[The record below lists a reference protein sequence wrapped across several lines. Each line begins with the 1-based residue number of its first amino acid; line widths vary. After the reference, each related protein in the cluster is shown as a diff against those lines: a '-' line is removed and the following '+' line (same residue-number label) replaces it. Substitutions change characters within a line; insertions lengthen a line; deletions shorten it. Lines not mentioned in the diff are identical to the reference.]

1 MSTRNHEITSRQKV
15 LNPDGSL
22 REPGYSKRPCQIYSR
37 DQIKAPKFRIKE
49 WDYYL
54 VTSNEYGIALT
65 MADLGYIGM
74 LSVSLLDFTIPWEH
88 TETQIIPL
96 PMGKMKMPESST
108 EGNSKYATKRV
119 NMEFYNNPDSRD
131 IICTFKNF
139 HEGKDLSCEIHLDE
153 PEADSI
159 VISIPWKENKKAFY
173 YNRKHN
179 CMRASGQVKFDGKTY
194 TFDPCTDF
202 GVLDWG
208 RGVWTYKNNWL
219 WATGSGQVDGV
230 PFGFNLGYGF
240 GDNSAATENMI
251 FYDNVGHKI
260 DDVEFIIPPDDYM
273 LPWKFTSSDG
283 RFEADFF
290 PIIDRQAKLDFKL
303 VISDQH
309 QVFGRMT
316 GKAVLDDG
324 RVIEFKDFL
333 CSCEDIYNQ
342 Y

>member
-119 NMEFYNNPDSRD
+119 NMGSTTIPTAD

-139 HEGKDLSCEIHLDE
+139 HEGNLTARYTLTSLRPTPSSFLFRGRRTKGLLLQPQAQLHGSE
-153 PEADSI
+153 
-159 VISIPWKENKKAFY
+159 
-173 YNRKHN
+173 R
-179 CMRASGQVKFDGKTY
+179 SG
-194 TFDPCTDF
+194 
-202 GVLDWG
+202 
-208 RGVWTYKNNWL
+208 
-219 WATGSGQVDGV
+219 
-230 PFGFNLGYGF
+230 
-240 GDNSAATENMI
+240 
-251 FYDNVGHKI
+251 
-260 DDVEFIIPPDDYM
+260 
-273 LPWKFTSSDG
+273 
-283 RFEADFF
+283 
-290 PIIDRQAKLDFKL
+290 
-303 VISDQH
+303 
-309 QVFGRMT
+309 
-316 GKAVLDDG
+316 
-324 RVIEFKDFL
+324 
-333 CSCEDIYNQ
+333 
-342 Y
+342 